1 MGRTSTLV
9 LITAAAAAIDEIGFA
24 LLRWFL
30 VSRVEVSSD
39 SEESHGFSGKS
50 LRGRGDGGWIGLRL
64 RRCQIVTLANA
75 RTTFLHNNT
84 QSDLRLLDNDESFI
98 FINIFLGES

>member
-9 LITAAAAAIDEIGFA
+9 LITAAAIDEIGFA

-50 LRGRGDGGWIGLRL
+50 LRGRGGGGWIGPRL
-64 RRCQIVTLANA
+64 RRCHFATLANA
-75 RTTFLHNNT
+75 RTTL
-84 QSDLRLLDNDESFI
+84 
-98 FINIFLGES
+98 